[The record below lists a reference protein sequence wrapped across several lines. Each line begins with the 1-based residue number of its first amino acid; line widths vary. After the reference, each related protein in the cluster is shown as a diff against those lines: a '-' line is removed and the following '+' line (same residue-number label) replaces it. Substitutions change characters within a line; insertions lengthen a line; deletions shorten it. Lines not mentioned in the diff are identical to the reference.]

1 MRVKCD
7 LDAIDEPSILKL
19 TRIAV
24 ALVRML
30 PTLDLSWVWKA
41 ARRADSCKSPKKD
54 FFLFIMRRYSE
65 SLRECLHMSVGV
77 MRDYKLMLRD
87 LHASHALGWRKKV
100 SVRELLL

>member
-41 ARRADSCKSPKKD
+41 ARRADSCKPKKRTV
-54 FFLFIMRRYSE
+54 F
-65 SLRECLHMSVGV
+65 CLLK
-77 MRDYKLMLRD
+77 R
-87 LHASHALGWRKKV
+87 
-100 SVRELLL
+100 